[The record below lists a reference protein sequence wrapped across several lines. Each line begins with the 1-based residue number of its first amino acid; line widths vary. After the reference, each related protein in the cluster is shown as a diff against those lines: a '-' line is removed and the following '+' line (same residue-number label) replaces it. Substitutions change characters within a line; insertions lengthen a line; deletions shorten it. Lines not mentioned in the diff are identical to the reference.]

1 METLEG
7 MSKSNPL
14 PMASRPQPTEAE
26 LQAQAEQQLNQL
38 LTEVRM
44 LETYYNEAVARV
56 QTASAALNDTRSA
69 IDAISGISTNPQN
82 EILIP
87 IGGGLLLPVKDLGAT
102 RIVMSVGAGVAIE
115 KDLTSAKEYLQSRE
129 KELEKALASLDQQ
142 RREIG
147 ARLEQDRSI
156 LQQVT
161 GQR

>member
-1 METLEG
+1 
-7 MSKSNPL
+7 MSKPNPL
-14 PMASRPQPTEAE
+14 PTASRPQPTEAE

-38 LTEVRM
+38 LAEVRM

-56 QTASAALNDTRSA
+56 QTASTALNDTRSA
-69 IDAISGISTNPQN
+69 IDAINGISTDPQN
-82 EILIP
+82 EFLVP

-102 RIVMSVGAGVAIE
+102 RIVLSVGAGVAIE
-115 KDLTSAKEYLQSRE
+115 KDLVSAKSYLQIRE
-129 KELEKALASLDQQ
+129 KELEKALSSLDQQ

-147 ARLEQDRSI
+147 SRLEQDRSI